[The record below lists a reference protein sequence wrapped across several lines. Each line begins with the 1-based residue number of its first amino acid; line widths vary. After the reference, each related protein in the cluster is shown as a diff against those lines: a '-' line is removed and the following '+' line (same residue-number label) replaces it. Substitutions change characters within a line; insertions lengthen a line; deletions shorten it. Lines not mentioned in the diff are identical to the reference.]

1 MGTFNAKDLQ
11 IALYKFWF
19 YGLICNCAHYEKKK
33 IAKKG
38 QHHACL
44 VWSLGDL
51 QSVFKS
57 LGYSSGVAVSARFSQ
72 NYTTKCYL
80 R

>member
-19 YGLICNCAHYEKKK
+19 YGLICNCAQYDKKK

-44 VWSLGDL
+44 V
-51 QSVFKS
+51 
-57 LGYSSGVAVSARFSQ
+57 
-72 NYTTKCYL
+72 
-80 R
+80 

>member
-33 IAKKG
+33 IAKKD

-44 VWSLGDL
+44 V
-51 QSVFKS
+51 
-57 LGYSSGVAVSARFSQ
+57 
-72 NYTTKCYL
+72 
-80 R
+80 